1 MRGARRTDLDGL
13 DEALRLTP
21 TLTRTLFRE
30 VMQNAGERFLSLHQ
44 SGKVPQIDRLIESH
58 AWTDAAFALIGF
70 AIPKWSIRRIIRAD
84 VEWYCSLSQQPNL
97 PIELDDGAEAS
108 HEVLPLAIL
117 RAFIAARRRDAL
129 APQAVSAVPQIR
141 SAPVFVYCC
150 DNYA

>member
-70 AIPKWSIRRIIRAD
+70 AIPKWSIRRIIPGGRRMVLLAFAAAEFTDRA
-84 VEWYCSLSQQPNL
+84 
-97 PIELDDGAEAS
+97 G
-108 HEVLPLAIL
+108 
-117 RAFIAARRRDAL
+117 
-129 APQAVSAVPQIR
+129 
-141 SAPVFVYCC
+141 
-150 DNYA
+150 